1 MSLKNNECMQD
12 FCSGDQQS
20 IKKISGWYI
29 IIIKVLINTWFMFC
43 YIIKRC
49 SFQLRKTSK
58 YWMSGLGFL
67 LSYSKIYF
75 SYLETSPLP
84 LLCGAF
90 VRHHHPL
97 SGRRGNLSFQICYF
111 ASPCGVFLYHPK
123 DLLKLFA
130 SNEKKGTYFKPDS
143 NGSNIE
149 IWNICQWINISY
161 TVSKVQHA
169 TNDWNISSN
178 FIWFN
183 VGLAFRT
190 NYRPKCRLI
199 SEICYNIYSFHLSYS
214 KFFLAWQS
222 SDYLD

>member
-1 MSLKNNECMQD
+1 MIYVLLHNKTLFFSITQNFNVLNVWFGFSFILLENI
-12 FCSGDQQS
+12 FCSFGDITITTFVWRLCS
-20 IKKISGWYI
+20 APTSFEREEGEFI
-29 IIIKVLINTWFMFC
+29 VPNLLFC
-43 YIIKRC
+43 ESLRC
-49 SFQLRKTSK
+49 F
-58 YWMSGLGFL
+58 
-67 LSYSKIYF
+67 
-75 SYLETSPLP
+75 
-84 LLCGAF
+84 
-90 VRHHHPL
+90 
-97 SGRRGNLSFQICYF
+97 
-111 ASPCGVFLYHPK
+111 FLYHPK

-130 SNEKKGTYFKPDS
+130 SCEKKRTYFKPDS

-190 NYRPKCRLI
+190 NYRPKFRLI